1 MGCQCIGVLIK
12 NIVKPIWQNGVLMK
26 MEEKKELD
34 TMSGDI
40 IDSLSKQ
47 IDEGNK
53 KMTKCLDCNHSKKLH
68 NFHFFGCVF
77 LDEKNYVCGCQFYKQ
92 KKEIKK

>member
-1 MGCQCIGVLIK
+1 
-12 NIVKPIWQNGVLMK
+12 MK